1 MLIHKFSPFNTW
13 NDFSVPFRLV
23 EGSLQRAADTANPVA
38 KPWLP
43 AVDILE
49 DEAQLVITADL
60 PGIDLAKIDI
70 RLENGTLIVKGQR
83 DIAPKTE
90 QTSYH
95 RMERTYGQ
103 FARSFS
109 MPETVDPEKVFA
121 DYKNGVLQITL
132 GKKELA
138 KPRAIQVQIS

>member
-1 MLIHKFSPFNTW
+1 
-13 NDFSVPFRLV
+13 
-23 EGSLQRAADTANPVA
+23 
-38 KPWLP
+38 
-43 AVDILE
+43 
-49 DEAQLVITADL
+49 
-60 PGIDLAKIDI
+60 
-70 RLENGTLIVKGQR
+70 
-83 DIAPKTE
+83 
-90 QTSYH
+90 
-95 RMERTYGQ
+95 MERTYGQ